1 MPIPFEAVRYH
12 LRAGSAVDADEDG
25 VFFAAGDVNVGRKD
39 FEHVEFCTR
48 GLRGAGGG
56 LVS

>member
-48 GLRGAGGG
+48 GCGAGGG
-56 LVS
+56 FS